1 MKHDFIMDNP
11 DLQQSKPQ
19 EQSLNYVFPRQIDV
33 EVDENMIE
41 CNLKRIAKCTCNNYS
56 FPNSLPKFRAVFT

>member
-1 MKHDFIMDNP
+1 MKHDFIIDNP

-41 CNLKRIAKCTCNNYS
+41 CN
-56 FPNSLPKFRAVFT
+56 